1 MLGVY
6 PESTHELA
14 AFGKA
19 LGQVIKDSGAAELRS
34 SEQV

>member
-6 PESTHELA
+6 PESTRVLA

-19 LGQVIKDSGAAELRS
+19 LGQVIRDSGAAELRS